1 MLCVLVFSYKNVVLE
16 RLHLMSVTF
25 ATLWCCEVC
34 IYMREKRYTW
44 NIDMWSA
51 ACEGTSARYC
61 DTERVLCLVSCF
73 LLTSHTNRRP
83 PPKHSRW
90 ESSAVHRVFSS
101 HRHLACCFSK
111 HFTPPLPPPPRPN
124 HLYLYYYYYCCF
136 LGVFFFASVSIFF
149 KPVPFKDHCCK

>member
-1 MLCVLVFSYKNVVLE
+1 MAGLVMLCVLVFSYKNVVLE

-34 IYMREKRYTW
+34 IYMREKIYTW

-73 LLTSHTNRRP
+73 LLTSHTNRP

-124 HLYLYYYYYCCF
+124 HIYLYYYYYCCF
-136 LGVFFFASVSIFF
+136 LGVFFCLCLNIF
-149 KPVPFKDHCCK
+149 